1 MTLDASAQ
9 NNRIIT
15 LYEQHVNPGLVKLL
29 KFMGLETTEYRGRG
43 AIVEDTVGGK
53 FIDCLGGFGS
63 LNFGHAH
70 PRIIEAVHKQ
80 LDLMPLSTKLLFNKP
95 QGELAERLAE
105 ITPGDLQFSFFCHSG
120 AEAVEGAIKFARL
133 ATGKRKIIAANDAYH
148 GKTLGALSAS
158 GRNVYKSPFQP
169 LLDWFTH
176 VPFGDAEAL
185 SASVDNDTA
194 AVLLEPI
201 QGEAGVIIPDDDYLP
216 KARAVCDAAGALL
229 IADEVQTGLGRTGR
243 DFGIEWYDVS
253 PDLMTL
259 AKSLGGGVIPLGAVM
274 GTERVFAPLSNNP
287 LLHSSTLGGNPLAC
301 TAGCTALE
309 VLRDEK
315 LSARATELGAPFV
328 KRLRDIAATHR
339 TLITDV
345 RAQGLMIG
353 VEFNDEDTAGLTIA
367 GLIQRKI
374 LAAYTLNNPKVIRF
388 EPPLVIDEAQL
399 RQASDAFAEAVT
411 GTAEMINALS
421 EA

>member
-148 GKTLGALSAS
+148 GKTLGALSALVIAAAIWSVTGSLQTQVYGS
-158 GRNVYKSPFQP
+158 GIMIHAGGIRQTRS
-169 LLDWFTH
+169 
-176 VPFGDAEAL
+176 
-185 SASVDNDTA
+185 TA
-194 AVLLEPI
+194 A
-201 QGEAGVIIPDDDYLP
+201 
-216 KARAVCDAAGALL
+216 
-229 IADEVQTGLGRTGR
+229 GRR
-243 DFGIEWYDVS
+243 PV
-253 PDLMTL
+253 
-259 AKSLGGGVIPLGAVM
+259 
-274 GTERVFAPLSNNP
+274 
-287 LLHSSTLGGNPLAC
+287 
-301 TAGCTALE
+301 
-309 VLRDEK
+309 
-315 LSARATELGAPFV
+315 
-328 KRLRDIAATHR
+328 RLR
-339 TLITDV
+339 
-345 RAQGLMIG
+345 GG
-353 VEFNDEDTAGLTIA
+353 
-367 GLIQRKI
+367 K
-374 LAAYTLNNPKVIRF
+374 NPR
-388 EPPLVIDEAQL
+388 LVPIDHP
-399 RQASDAFAEAVT
+399 
-411 GTAEMINALS
+411 
-421 EA
+421 